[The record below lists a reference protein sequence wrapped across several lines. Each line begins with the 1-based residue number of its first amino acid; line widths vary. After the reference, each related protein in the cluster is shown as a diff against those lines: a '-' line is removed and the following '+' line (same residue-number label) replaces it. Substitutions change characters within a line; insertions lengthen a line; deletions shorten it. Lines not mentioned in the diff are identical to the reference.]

1 MFVEELKCCF
11 VEELKMFGLSP
22 FMSDCAIDKVAGKSE
37 NTEESDQDQNE
48 VIII

>member
-1 MFVEELKCCF
+1 
-11 VEELKMFGLSP
+11 
-22 FMSDCAIDKVAGKSE
+22 MSDCAIDKVAGKSE

>member
-1 MFVEELKCCF
+1 
-11 VEELKMFGLSP
+11 
-22 FMSDCAIDKVAGKSE
+22 MSDCAIEKVAGKSE